1 MDYTKFA
8 IRIIDLKNADLK
20 LRAKL
25 IDEGRLGD
33 GYNEEMEV
41 MHNKNAQVL
50 RGIIEHIGYPTTKK
64 VGIKASEAAWL
75 IIQHSIGQPS
85 FMRACC
91 QLLQEAVDAGA
102 ADPSQLAYLTDR
114 IAVFEGRPQL
124 YGTQFDWDENG
135 ELSPNT
141 YDDIMKVAQRRKS
154 IQLNTLEEQI
164 EIMRQRVADERQGP
178 PKKLEERNRTYNE
191 WRKRV
196 GWL

>member
-50 RGIIEHIGYPTTKK
+50 RGIIEHIGYPTKKK

-135 ELSPNT
+135 ELSPNA
-141 YDDIMKVAQRRKS
+141 YDDIRKVAQRRKS

-164 EIMRQRVADERQGP
+164 EIMRLRVDDERQSP
-178 PKKLEERNRTYNE
+178 PKNLEERNRTYNE

>member
-164 EIMRQRVADERQGP
+164 EIMRLRVDDERQSP
-178 PKKLEERNRTYNE
+178 PKNLEERNRTYNE